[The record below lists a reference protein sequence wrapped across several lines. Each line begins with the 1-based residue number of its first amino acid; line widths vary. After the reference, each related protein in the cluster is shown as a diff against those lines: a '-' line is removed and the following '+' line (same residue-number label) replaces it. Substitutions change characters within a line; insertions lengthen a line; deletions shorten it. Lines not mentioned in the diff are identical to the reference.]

1 MSRRRDGRRSKAK
14 LLAIVTLLLAAC
26 QSASLQPVELFAE
39 DMCALCRMAISEKQ
53 YAAELIT
60 KDGDVFKFDDLGCL
74 ANYLAGKQNRAEAAV
89 FYMMD
94 YETKRWL
101 KAEEA
106 HFVKAEKFSTP
117 MSGHLIAF
125 GERAKAE
132 AAATANQGQ
141 LLSFAEVLASGR

>member
-14 LLAIVTLLLAAC
+14 LLAMATLLLAAC
-26 QSASLQPVELFAE
+26 QSASLQPVELSAE
-39 DMCALCRMAISEKQ
+39 DMCALCRMAISERQ

-60 KDGDVFKFDDLGCL
+60 KEGDVFKFDDLGCL
-74 ANYLAGKQNRAEAAV
+74 ANYVADKQKRAQVAI

-94 YETKRWL
+94 YEARRWL

-106 HFVKAEKFSTP
+106 YFVRAEKFPTP
-117 MSGHLIAF
+117 MSGHMIAF
-125 GERAKAE
+125 GDRAKAE

-141 LLSFAEVLASGR
+141 LISFTEVLASGH